1 LRRTSRI
8 SLGHRAHPTT
18 TPFPSPSTRAQTLE
32 ELGTPYTFKETS
44 IAPGTKPAWFTE
56 VYQKAAGAAAG
67 SDGKV
72 PVLVEGEYE
81 APSLIL
87 AESSIIA
94 EYVAEK
100 FGPGAAAAQGG
111 LLPATPLERAETALF
126 LSQTLGTYI
135 SAFYGLMMAQEV
147 EAQAKQKAAL
157 LAACA
162 SVSEVY
168 GRRGGPYLLG
178 ERVTLGDVNFWPF
191 VERLSVNA
199 HYRGF
204 EVPDEPAYANFH
216 RFAKAMRE
224 REAVKRCAVD
234 VSVFIEGYAGYAN
247 PPPKAA

>member
-1 LRRTSRI
+1 MSALTLVSSKI
-8 SLGHRAHPTT
+8 CPFAHRAWL
-18 TPFPSPSTRAQTLE
+18 TLE

-56 VYQKAAGAAAG
+56 VYQKSLGAAPG

-72 PVLVEGEYE
+72 PVLVEGEYD

-100 FGPGAAAAQGG
+100 YGPQSG
-111 LLPATPLERAETALF
+111 LLPATPFERAETALF
-126 LSQTLGTYI
+126 LSQNLGAYT
-135 SAFYGLMMAQEV
+135 SAFYGLLMAQDP
-147 EAQAKQKAAL
+147 EAQAKQKTAL

-162 SVSEVY
+162 GISEVY
-168 GRRGGPYLLG
+168 GRHGGPFLLG
-178 ERVTLGDVNFWPF
+178 SRITLGDINFWPF

-204 EVPDEPAYANFH
+204 VVPDEPAYANFH
-216 RFAKAMRE
+216 KFATAMRE
-224 REAVKRCAVD
+224 REAVKRCTVD
-234 VSVFIEGYAGYAN
+234 VSVFIDGYKGYAN
-247 PPPKAA
+247 PAPKAA

>member
-1 LRRTSRI
+1 M
-8 SLGHRAHPTT
+8 PP
-18 TPFPSPSTRAQTLE
+18 PFPSPSTRTQTLE

-126 LSQTLGTYI
+126 LSQTLGSYI